1 MPENHPVLEEVPMKS
16 LSSSNLEKILE
27 EEGAKIIFLWGYNCP
42 NCDVAKSSL
51 YEELET
57 VRALPVQW
65 YHCNVYED
73 FDVATR
79 FGLHGIPVF
88 LLYQGPRS
96 RGKITSYPGF
106 DSFLD
111 IIKTRLLE
119 IPA

>member
-1 MPENHPVLEEVPMKS
+1 MAENHPVLEKVPMKV
-16 LSSSNLEKILE
+16 LSSANLEEVLE
-27 EEGAKIIFLWGYNCP
+27 QEGAKILFLWGYNCP
-42 NCDVAKSSL
+42 NCDVAKASL

-57 VRALPVQW
+57 VRTLPIQW

-88 LLYQGPRS
+88 LLFHGPRN
-96 RGKITSYPGF
+96 RGRITSYPGF
-106 DSFLD
+106 YSFLE

-119 IPA
+119 TTA